1 MKTCESCGEPIAAK
15 RLAAV
20 PTATR
25 CVVCQSAR
33 DLDPREVFGERLER
47 VQVVESEPD
56 GGQFRIGAD
65 SWAW

>member
-15 RLAAV
+15 RLDAV

-25 CVVCQSAR
+25 CVVCQAAR

-47 VQVVESEPD
+47 VQVVESELN
-56 GGQFRIGAD
+56 GGQFRVGGD

>member
-20 PTATR
+20 PKATR
-25 CVVCQSAR
+25 CVVCQAAR

-47 VQVVESEPD
+47 VKVVESEVD
-56 GGQFRIGAD
+56 GGQFRIGSD